1 MNTKVAKKTFDEID
15 AEMKEK
21 YFANKVDMTPATI
34 KTVSSC
40 LDGKT
45 ETIVSRILEVNGK
58 PFMGIDYDNNGDP
71 VGAWM
76 ADARGRRVPIRM
88 PEKEVETKDAI
99 KVLEKISTNLLRRV
113 QKEKDVE
120 PKETKTAVSKV
131 RPIKTK
137 QVTREVD
144 LDIR

>member
-1 MNTKVAKKTFDEID
+1 MNTKVEKKTFDEID

-34 KTVSSC
+34 KTVSAC

-58 PFMGIDYDNNGDP
+58 PFMGIDYADNGDP

-76 ADARGRRVPIRM
+76 ADARGRRVPIKM
-88 PEKEVETKDAI
+88 PEKEVEQKDAN
-99 KVLEKISTNLLRRV
+99 KVLEKISTNLLKRV
-113 QKEKDVE
+113 QKEKEV
-120 PKETKTAVSKV
+120 ETKEAKTTVSNV
-131 RPIKTK
+131 RPTRTTH
-137 QVTREVD
+137 VTRERD
-144 LDIR
+144 FD